1 MSDLSDLSDQSDQ
14 SDLSDPSVDAPGTA
28 RYLRRMRDDI
38 SRPAAALGAARR
50 LILSADDFGM
60 SPGVNAGIMRAHC
73 DGLLT
78 EASLMV
84 NGAAFQEAVELARA
98 HPRLGVGL
106 HLVLV
111 QGRAASPPARI
122 PALVDAAGCFRNAPI
137 GCGLRYFFQ
146 PGVRDQLR
154 REIAAQLEKFAA
166 TGLPLSHVDGHLTIH
181 MHPTVNDLLIELAAD
196 FDIRAMRLP
205 RDPLAAALRF
215 DDAHRLRKIFEA
227 AAFGALSRRAA
238 PRLTDAGIRFADRT
252 IGLHQTGDVSEEYLL
267 YVLRDLPPG
276 VTEIYSHAAL
286 LDEEAAAWRPASYRS
301 DEELGALVSARV
313 RRAIEEGGIET
324 IAYGDL

>member
-1 MSDLSDLSDQSDQ
+1 M
-14 SDLSDPSVDAPGTA
+14 A
-28 RYLRRMRDDI
+28 RYLRRMRDDN
-38 SRPAAALGAARR
+38 SRPAAARR

-60 SPGVNAGIMRAHC
+60 SPGVNAGIVRAHR
-73 DGLLT
+73 DGVLT

-84 NGAAFQEAVELARA
+84 NGTAFQEAVELARA

-111 QGRAASPPARI
+111 QGRATSPPARI
-122 PALVDAAGCFRNAPI
+122 PALVDGAGCFRNAPI
-137 GCGLRYFFQ
+137 GSGLRYFFQ

-196 FDIRAMRLP
+196 FGIRAVRLP
-205 RDPLAAALRF
+205 RDPLAPALRF
-215 DDAHRLRKIFEA
+215 DKTHRLRKSFEA

-238 PRLTDAGIRFADRT
+238 PRLAAAGIRFTDRA
-252 IGLHQTGDVSEEYLL
+252 IGLHQTGNVCEEYLL
-267 YVLRDLPPG
+267 YVLGDLPPG
-276 VTEIYSHAAL
+276 VTEIYSHAAV
-286 LDEEAAAWRPASYRS
+286 LDEETAAWRPAGYRS
-301 DEELGALVSARV
+301 DEELRALTSPRV
-313 RRAIEEGGIET
+313 RDAIEAGGIE
-324 IAYGDL
+324 IIRYRDL